1 MHMSKV
7 ISLLQ
12 MSLRCCHNAE
22 KCVGPQIPEVHSKL
36 QPYLQN
42 TPCTVTQLRHVIREL
57 AEDESTDIYYDDM
70 EDRVIF

>member
-1 MHMSKV
+1 MLIMV
-7 ISLLQ
+7 
-12 MSLRCCHNAE
+12 CYYCHDADTRL
-22 KCVGPQIPEVHSKL
+22 GLQIPEVHSKL

-42 TPCTVTQLRHVIREL
+42 TPCTVMQLRHVIREL